1 MGGSALKN
9 CTTRRYMTDE
19 YFKIE
24 AEVCS
29 MLRNID
35 HFGYTRRVIPVKAY
49 AAKESF
55 GDMDVILESNGL
67 DSSFEKT
74 LTELFKP
81 KEMVKNGKVWSLEY
95 KEFQIDIILTPTNEM
110 MFAETYYA
118 FNDLGNLMGRI
129 AHKFGLKYGHNG
141 LWYMLRDDTYLID
154 EICVSMDVRDVFEF
168 LDYDYDV
175 WRNGFE
181 TLEDVFNF
189 VTTSKYFN
197 PDIYLFDQMNHRSR
211 VRDAKRKTYNA
222 FLTWCEEK
230 RKTDWKDRTFFKYEK
245 PKSDYIMFI
254 GESFPNFKRD
264 VKNAYAK
271 MLVQQEVQRKF
282 NGEIVRELTG
292 LQNQELG
299 HMMKRLKES
308 FYSKEDLDLFVLSSS
323 VDTIESFIKSK
334 LD

>member
-1 MGGSALKN
+1 
-9 CTTRRYMTDE
+9 
-19 YFKIE
+19 
-24 AEVCS
+24 
-29 MLRNID
+29 
-35 HFGYTRRVIPVKAY
+35 
-49 AAKESF
+49 
-55 GDMDVILESNGL
+55 MDVILESNGL

>member
-9 CTTRRYMTDE
+9 CTTRRYMADE
-19 YFKIE
+19 YFQIE

-35 HFGYTRRVIPVKAY
+35 NFGYTRRVIPVKAY
-49 AAKESF
+49 GAKDSF

-67 DSSFEKT
+67 DESFEKT
-74 LTELFKP
+74 LTELFNP

-95 KEFQIDIILTPTNEM
+95 KEFQIDIILTPTSEM

-154 EICVSMDVRDVFEF
+154 EICVSMDVRDVFAF

-175 WRNGFE
+175 WRNGFD

-254 GESFPNFKRD
+254 SESFPNFKKD
-264 VKNAYAK
+264 VYDAYAK
-271 MLVQQEVQRKF
+271 MLVRREVQSKF
-282 NGEIVRELTG
+282 NGEIVKALTG
-292 LQNQELG
+292 FQNKELG
-299 HMMKRLKES
+299 ALMKRIKENFS
-308 FYSKEDLDLFVLSSS
+308 SKDELDLFMLSSS
-323 VDTIESFIKSK
+323 KETIESFIMSHF
-334 LD
+334 